1 MGKMRNSL
9 IAALLLVNSLTAPAL
24 AQSVRAPVGNVIM
37 ARAGTSPL
45 FVWNATPYVVQ
56 LGSDKLLGDPGLRAL
71 EATALSVL
79 ADKSRS
85 LTATNVGIRVVYEK
99 TGDVSPLY
107 RTATFEGLEEVFTIT
122 ADRKMLLASQQSFLT
137 AVQDGKPAQGLKVDV
152 SGALPPPY

>member
-1 MGKMRNSL
+1 MDQTRNSL
-9 IAALLLVNSLTAPAL
+9 VAALLLVSSLTAPAL

-56 LGSDKLLGDPGLRAL
+56 LGSDKMLGVPGLRAL

-79 ADKSRS
+79 ADKSQS

-107 RTATFEGLEEVFTIT
+107 RTTTFEGLEEVFTIT
-122 ADRKMLLASQQSFLT
+122 VDRKTLLKSQQSLVT
-137 AVQDGKPAQGLKVDV
+137 AVQGGKPAQGLKIDV